1 MYWPIGSP
9 KAYSLSKDASNAP
22 VTPSED
28 GGSSTQASD
37 QQGASLSPVE
47 TIKRRSDPGSALNGD
62 GPILTNGH
70 STVKDTVGV
79 DKILAFNSSRSG
91 SLFVTITASSLT
103 AWQTRPTVALAT
115 ILRSPHSLKTYGSS
129 CSLTLRP
136 DGLIAIVQ
144 TQLGY
149 LITYSLSNDANTRVY
164 HTQSANAQYT
174 RNGSA
179 HASEVRLLGLAGLE
193 AAGCEGQGIV
203 EVNVQFRMA
212 IKIDAGITTALAL
225 DEDLVVATAQPAAV
239 QSIQWNSQNGR
250 PSTST
255 ELVSR
260 LPWIVEQATIIEL
273 VHDRPMSLSTWVT
286 SDGRAYAVR
295 RIAAT
300 PKESPGAPTSFRGF
314 CFHEPPSSIEHAVKV
329 AVNAR
334 FSLIAVGCSDGTIVC
349 YVVKD
354 YVGNVPV
361 SHRLAPITSSEKS
374 GSITT
379 LLYSPDGYCL
389 FAGYEHG
396 WAMWSV
402 YGKPGGT
409 SFSSDR
415 NVADANEEHWPTG
428 VRNAFWCG
436 GGSELAILDNHGNC
450 IWMLDMARSAAV
462 GCCAP
467 PNIARSMFVSSNSV
481 MMYLGHSVTDL
492 TALTSHASLWQTVQ
506 LPSRYLGAQWPIK
519 CAVISADGRYVAVA
533 GRRGLAHYSMISG
546 RWRTFEDP
554 AHENEFTVR
563 GGMCWYQ
570 HMLTA
575 SVESNGKHQ
584 VRLYSREKAL
594 DLSHILHTEEL
605 SAPVISMTVSGTDS
619 LLVYTYDNELLHY
632 IITPAGSGCKLIQ
645 VGQIGF
651 HGVIRAPP
659 RVRTISWLLPEEQ
672 LEHGDPSQDV
682 ATASVLFLVD
692 GKLVLL
698 QPSTNELGELKYDM
712 RVIAQNVEYFMLMR
726 DQPATAAALAHGAS
740 GSRTPTGLNLDQH
753 LGHSLRDSLWYFDG
767 TALHL
772 WHDVQDVLASAP
784 ADLGRDLP
792 PIVRIPVD
800 FYPLTALVS
809 KGIMHGIEADLVQ
822 RKDIDFSLFR
832 ASPRTQLF
840 IPHILRHHLSEYNSP
855 AALHLADSYKKLP
868 YLSHALEVLLH
879 DVLDTE
885 VDQPPDPPETALL
898 PTVVSFLSSFPSYLD
913 IVVNCTRKTELRSWR
928 TLFADLPPVQS
939 LFEQSLTA
947 GKLKTAA
954 GYLLVMHA
962 FSSETF
968 GVHDFAR
975 LFVLA
980 GQAQDW
986 ELCKELARFLVG
998 IDASGKTLKDALAA
1012 ADLRGAIAG
1021 STRTP
1026 VLPASRSRHTGG
1038 NGVGQADYFSLAQR
1052 LA

>member
-9 KAYSLSKDASNAP
+9 KAYFLSKDASNAP

-37 QQGASLSPVE
+37 QRSPTLWPVE
-47 TIKRRSDPGSALNGD
+47 STKQPSDHGPALSGD

-70 STVKDTVGV
+70 STADDTARG
-79 DKILAFNSSRSG
+79 DKILAVNSSRSG
-91 SLFVTITASSLT
+91 SLFFAITASSLT
-103 AWQTRPTVALAT
+103 AWQTRPPVALAT
-115 ILRSPHSLKTYGSS
+115 IVRSPHSLKTYGSS
-129 CSLTLRP
+129 CGLTLRP

-149 LITYSLSNDANTRVY
+149 LITYSLSYDANTRVY
-164 HTQSANAQYT
+164 HTQSANAQFI

-179 HASEVRLLGLAGLE
+179 DAFNVRPTGMAGLE
-193 AAGCEGQGIV
+193 TPGREGQDII
-203 EVNVQFRMA
+203 EVNVRFRMA
-212 IKIDAGITTALAL
+212 IRIDAGITTALAL
-225 DEDLVVATAQPAAV
+225 DEDLMVATAQPAAV
-239 QSIQWNSQNGR
+239 QSIQWNSQSGR

-260 LPWIVEQATIIEL
+260 MPWIVEQATVVEL
-273 VHDRPMSLSTWVT
+273 VHDRPMSLSTWAT

-295 RIAAT
+295 RMAAAPNDST
-300 PKESPGAPTSFRGF
+300 GAPTSFRGF
-314 CFHEPPSSIEHAVKV
+314 CFHEPASFIEHAVKV

-354 YVGNVPV
+354 YVGNVPI

-389 FAGYEHG
+389 FAGYECG

-409 SFSSDR
+409 SFSSGR
-415 NVADANEEHWPTG
+415 SFADANGERWLTG
-428 VRNAFWCG
+428 VRDAFWCG
-436 GGSELAILDNHGNC
+436 GGSELAILDNLGNC
-450 IWMLDMARSAAV
+450 IWMLDMARSAVV

-467 PNIARSMFVSSNSV
+467 PNVARSMFVSSNSV
-481 MMYLGHSVTDL
+481 MMYLGHGVTDL
-492 TALTSHASLWQTVQ
+492 TALTSQASLWQTVQ
-506 LPSRYLGAQWPIK
+506 IPSRYLAAQWPIK

-533 GRRGLAHYSMISG
+533 GRRGLAHYSMKSG
-546 RWRTFEDP
+546 RWRTFEER

-570 HMLTA
+570 HMLAA
-575 SVESNGKHQ
+575 SVESNGKYQ

-682 ATASVLFLVD
+682 ATVSVLFLVD

-712 RVIAQNVEYFMLMR
+712 RVIAQNVEYFMIMR
-726 DQPATAAALAHGAS
+726 DQPATAAALAHGDS
-740 GSRTPTGLNLDQH
+740 GSRTPTGLGLDQH

-772 WHDVQDVLASAP
+772 WPDVQDVLASAP
-784 ADLGRDLP
+784 AELGRDLP
-792 PIVRIPVD
+792 PTVRIPVD
-800 FYPLTALVS
+800 FYPLTALVF
-809 KGIMHGIEADLVQ
+809 KGIMHGVEAELVQ
-822 RKDIDFSLFR
+822 RKDVDFSFFR
-832 ASPRTQLF
+832 VAPRTQLF

-855 AALHLADSYKKLP
+855 AALHLANSYKELP

-885 VDQPPDPPETALL
+885 VDQPPEPPETALL
-898 PTVVSFLSSFPSYLD
+898 PTVVSFLSSFPSSLD
-913 IVVNCTRKTELRSWR
+913 IIVNCTRKTELRSWR

-939 LFEQSLTA
+939 LFEQSLAA

-962 FSSETF
+962 FESKTF
-968 GVHDFAR
+968 GVRDFAR

-980 GQAQDW
+980 SQARDW
-986 ELCKELARFLVG
+986 DLCKELARFLVG

-1012 ADLRGAIAG
+1012 ADLRGALSVSSMRQVAPARG
-1021 STRTP
+1021 SD
-1026 VLPASRSRHTGG
+1026 HTGS